1 MLLRDLGIDV
11 MVVVGP
17 SHALQDGQDFIEIS
31 ADGLMTSE
39 CFPLVSRYYFKSFLF
54 FHWLHLIQERA
65 FSRMSFKVIVYL
77 IDNPGDC
84 GFKNWSC

>member
-39 CFPLVSRYYFKSFLF
+39 CFPLVSR
-54 FHWLHLIQERA
+54 
-65 FSRMSFKVIVYL
+65 
-77 IDNPGDC
+77 
-84 GFKNWSC
+84 